1 MPKVEYSRLQ
11 DSDVELS
18 SKYQRTFIARYYGR
32 ALVERWHTQ
41 PMLPW
46 IIAEIQ
52 RLGSPKSETVF
63 LTITECSIKAVNVK
77 FGRVVF
83 EHKLGSVTKFNQL
96 ADSPRCFAYL
106 TKEGSD
112 VSLCHAFQA
121 SDELAVFQL
130 FTVLKEAIQES
141 SIGIKAK
148 EDSPFDAVQSKQCQ
162 QYEVLYVGKI
172 KVSQKRGPQR
182 FVDDAI
188 QQLINARSSPVAEN
202 SSILK
207 KLDSKLSDEIISTAK
222 KPSSQDWAF
231 NVTSDV
237 VQHPLLIQ
245 DTDNGNPQKPSCRQ
259 RLLSDNQGQ
268 HSLAPPSQASLIT
281 HSQSLDTSSRDALV
295 HDIQTLAFTSEQF
308 SSVIEDGSLHR
319 QTSLPPMNAKTF
331 LECSLGFP
339 LMQEESSNSLS
350 DDQNHDNRTMLFL
363 VSPCDIRLIST
374 DKKELLF
381 QKDFSSISH
390 CSQGEEYPDHF
401 GLICPNPNNWDGLCW
416 IHFQFNGKKTVLD
429 TEGETP
435 EQVQSIVMMHI
446 AALAEKEQK
455 ELMSKYQEIIVRS
468 LAEQNIVFMTLLRAL
483 CEQKQM
489 KHTHTVSKEHKE
501 KRALSPLSN
510 LTSMAKKTFPNTFDT
525 VFKDAPLTKA
535 HSLPIGAR
543 SDYKFVGDKKGSVKD
558 QQKAAKVAKT
568 ASISAKIQPPIDES
582 SVEKKDLMRQVT
594 PPKEGTLIT
603 TLTTDKKRKES
614 ASLRNATE
622 RSLSD
627 TAAVLWDLRQ
637 GEHQVPSQN
646 KENMTTSDVKINEL
660 PRTPLKASPLRNIFL
675 RVGSKKGNF
684 PLKEIKEQHG
694 SKGSWRKM
702 LFNRVQRPFAKDIIF
717 GEIAEEKRME
727 PPKHSSSHLKALWK
741 KAIMEQIILIR
752 LEREQKKLKMKQDRI
767 LEKHTKLDYDVIC
780 PSPNDSIQKWDV
792 ILNSNP
798 DYDALESTVKYGV
811 PRQKRGEI
819 WLFLA
824 NKYCVANKSPP
835 VDNTPYVELLR
846 KLTPYQHAILIDI
859 GRTYPGHPYFKQV
872 LGPGQLS
879 LFSLLKAY
887 SVVDEEV
894 GYCQGL
900 SFLGGILLLHLD
912 EEKSFHAMKHIMFTL
927 GLRNQ
932 YKSDMGALQVQMYQ
946 LARIVQ
952 NTVPEVHEL
961 FDKYEVS
968 PMLYAAPWFL
978 TFFASHFPIG
988 FVARLLDMLF
998 LQGIKFLFKYL
1009 LAFKG
1014 GHVGMEKVLDQ
1025 VLSMDVEKSL
1035 LTYQIEYMVLKE
1047 EMSELNNDSETTSSM
1062 RAQVENENKDLQKQN
1077 MELTEQLQVA
1087 LNTVSRLEAS
1097 VTSYQSTIRKLE
1109 SHVRTLQDERDA
1121 MHHSVNIL
1129 RKRLDS
1135 LDLGSPP
1142 SEPELANQLDVKNVK
1157 K

>member
-63 LTITECSIKAVNVK
+63 LS
-77 FGRVVF
+77 
-83 EHKLGSVTKFNQL
+83 
-96 ADSPRCFAYL
+96 
-106 TKEGSD
+106 SD
-112 VSLCHAFQA
+112 
-121 SDELAVFQL
+121 DLAVYQI

-148 EDSPFDAVQSKQCQ
+148 EDSPFDAVQSKASKLRT
-162 QYEVLYVGKI
+162 YGNSNVIIMDRFTVES
-172 KVSQKRGPQR
+172 VSQKRGPQR
-182 FVDDAI
+182 FVDDATWKLLSAKDSPTGESNS
-188 QQLINARSSPVAEN
+188 LIKN
-202 SSILK
+202 
-207 KLDSKLSDEIISTAK
+207 LDSKLSEEK
-222 KPSSQDWAF
+222 ENDWAF
-231 NVTSDV
+231 KETTDV
-237 VQHPLLIQ
+237 VQHPLLIEEPG
-245 DTDNGNPQKPSCRQ
+245 NGNSQKLCRQ
-259 RLLSDNQGQ
+259 RLLSDNQNK
-268 HSLAPPSQASLIT
+268 HSLAPPSSATLIT

-295 HDIQTLAFTSEQF
+295 QDIQTLAFTAEQF

-319 QTSLPPMNAKTF
+319 QSSLPPMNAKTF

-339 LMQEESSNSLS
+339 FTQEESSHSLS
-350 DDQNHDNRTMLFL
+350 DDQNPDNRTMLFL
-363 VSPCDIRLIST
+363 ISPCDIRLIST

-381 QKDFSSISH
+381 QKDFTSISH
-390 CSQGEEYPDHF
+390 CSQGEDYADHF
-401 GLICPNPNNWDGLCW
+401 GIICRETTITGMDMYVGYIFQCQSAKIVNEIMKTLKQCFHCAVVSSHEKRVSSKIFNFCDTCPMYWFHKLCS
-416 IHFQFNGKKTVLD
+416 D
-429 TEGETP
+429 TEGESP
-435 EQVQSIVMMHI
+435 EQIQSIVMMHI

-510 LTSMAKKTFPNTFDT
+510 LTTMAKKTFPSTFDT
-525 VFKDAPLTKA
+525 VFKDAPLTKTQ
-535 HSLPIGAR
+535 SLPVGAR
-543 SDYKFVGDKKGSVKD
+543 ADFKIIDKKGLHFSKEH
-558 QQKAAKVAKT
+558 QKASKLSKA
-568 ASISAKIQPPIDES
+568 ASVSSKIPPVDENVS
-582 SVEKKDLMRQVT
+582 KKDLMRHT
-594 PPKEGTLIT
+594 TPPPKEGPLISFEPT
-603 TLTTDKKRKES
+603 EQTRKES
-614 ASLRNATE
+614 VSLRNATE

-627 TAAVLWDLRQ
+627 TAAVLWDLHQ
-637 GEHQVPSQN
+637 GEHQGPSQR

-702 LFNRVQRPFAKDIIF
+702 LFNRVQRPFTKDIIF
-717 GEIAEEKRME
+717 GEITEEKRME
-727 PPKHSSSHLKALWK
+727 VPKHSSAHLKALWK

-780 PSPNDSIQKWDV
+780 PCPNDSIQKWDAV
-792 ILNSNP
+792 LNSDA
-798 DYDALESTVKYGV
+798 DYSTLESAVMYGV

-819 WLFLA
+819 WIFLA
-824 NKYCVANKSPP
+824 NKYCKSNKCPA
-835 VDNTPYVELLR
+835 VDNTPYIELLR

-900 SFLGGILLLHLD
+900 SFLGGILLLH
-912 EEKSFHAMKHIMFTL
+912 
-927 GLRNQ
+927 
-932 YKSDMGALQVQMYQ
+932 V
-946 LARIVQ
+946 
-952 NTVPEVHEL
+952 
-961 FDKYEVS
+961 
-968 PMLYAAPWFL
+968 
-978 TFFASHFPIG
+978 
-988 FVARLLDMLF
+988 LL
-998 LQGIKFLFKYL
+998 
-1009 LAFKG
+1009 
-1014 GHVGMEKVLDQ
+1014 
-1025 VLSMDVEKSL
+1025 MDIEKSL

-1047 EMSELNNDSETTSSM
+1047 EMTELNTSSEATPAM
-1062 RAQVENENKDLQKQN
+1062 RTQIENENKDLQKQN
-1077 MELTEQLQVA
+1077 MELQEQLQVA
-1087 LNTVSRLEAS
+1087 LNTISKLEAS

-1135 LDLGSPP
+1135 IDLASPP
-1142 SEPELANQLDVKNVK
+1142 LEREVASQSDSVKNVK

>member
-63 LTITECSIKAVNVK
+63 LCVTECSVKATHVK
-77 FGRVVF
+77 FGHSVF
-83 EHKLGSVTKFNQL
+83 EHKLGSITKFNQL

-121 SDELAVFQL
+121 SDDLAVYQI

-182 FVDDAI
+182 FVDDVTRKLLSARDSPTGENNS
-188 QQLINARSSPVAEN
+188 LI
-202 SSILK
+202 K
-207 KLDSKLSDEIISTAK
+207 DLDSKLSEEK
-222 KPSSQDWAF
+222 ENNDWAF
-231 NVTSDV
+231 KETPTI

-245 DTDNGNPQKPSCRQ
+245 EPGNGNSQKPVRQ
-259 RLLSDNQGQ
+259 RLLSDNQNQ
-268 HSLAPPSQASLIT
+268 HSLAPPSSASLIT

-295 HDIQTLAFTSEQF
+295 HDIQTLAFTAEQF

-339 LMQEESSNSLS
+339 FTQEESSHSLS
-350 DDQNHDNRTMLFL
+350 DDQNPDNRTMLFL
-363 VSPCDIRLIST
+363 ISACDIRLIST

-381 QKDFSSISH
+381 QKDFTSLSH
-390 CSQGEEYPDHF
+390 CSQGEEFADHF
-401 GLICPNPNNWDGLCW
+401 GIICRETTITGMDMYVGYIFQCQSAKIVNEIMKTLKQSFHCAVVTSHEKRISSKIFNFCDTCPMYWFHKLCS
-416 IHFQFNGKKTVLD
+416 D
-429 TEGETP
+429 TEVESP

-489 KHTHTVSKEHKE
+489 KHTHSVSKEHKE

-525 VFKDAPLTKA
+525 VFKDAPLTKTQ
-535 HSLPIGAR
+535 SLPVGAR
-543 SDYKFVGDKKGSVKD
+543 ADFKIINDKKGLQSSKD
-558 QQKAAKVAKT
+558 HQKASKLSKT
-568 ASISAKIQPPIDES
+568 ASVSSKIRP
-582 SVEKKDLMRQVT
+582 VEENVSKKDLMRHVT
-594 PPKEGTLIT
+594 PPPKEAPLINFESNEPI
-603 TLTTDKKRKES
+603 RKES

-627 TAAVLWDLRQ
+627 TAAVLWDLHQ
-637 GEHQVPSQN
+637 GEHQGTSQR

-684 PLKEIKEQHG
+684 PLKEIKEQHS

-702 LFNRVQRPFAKDIIF
+702 LFNRVHKGSFTKDTIF
-717 GEIAEEKRME
+717 GEITEEKRIE
-727 PPKHSSSHLKALWK
+727 LPKHSSAHLKALWK

-752 LEREQKKLKMKQDRI
+752 LEREQKKLK
-767 LEKHTKLDYDVIC
+767 
-780 PSPNDSIQKWDV
+780 
-792 ILNSNP
+792 
-798 DYDALESTVKYGV
+798 
-811 PRQKRGEI
+811 
-819 WLFLA
+819 
-824 NKYCVANKSPP
+824 
-835 VDNTPYVELLR
+835 
-846 KLTPYQHAILIDI
+846 
-859 GRTYPGHPYFKQV
+859 
-872 LGPGQLS
+872 
-879 LFSLLKAY
+879 
-887 SVVDEEV
+887 
-894 GYCQGL
+894 
-900 SFLGGILLLHLD
+900 
-912 EEKSFHAMKHIMFTL
+912 
-927 GLRNQ
+927 
-932 YKSDMGALQVQMYQ
+932 
-946 LARIVQ
+946 
-952 NTVPEVHEL
+952 
-961 FDKYEVS
+961 
-968 PMLYAAPWFL
+968 
-978 TFFASHFPIG
+978 
-988 FVARLLDMLF
+988 
-998 LQGIKFLFKYL
+998 
-1009 LAFKG
+1009 
-1014 GHVGMEKVLDQ
+1014 
-1025 VLSMDVEKSL
+1025 
-1035 LTYQIEYMVLKE
+1035 
-1047 EMSELNNDSETTSSM
+1047 SET
-1062 RAQVENENKDLQKQN
+1062 R
-1077 MELTEQLQVA
+1077 
-1087 LNTVSRLEAS
+1087 
-1097 VTSYQSTIRKLE
+1097 
-1109 SHVRTLQDERDA
+1109 
-1121 MHHSVNIL
+1121 
-1129 RKRLDS
+1129 
-1135 LDLGSPP
+1135 
-1142 SEPELANQLDVKNVK
+1142 
-1157 K
+1157 

>member
-390 CSQGEEYPDHF
+390 CSQVNEIMKTLKQSFHCAIVTTHEKRISSKIFNFCDT
-401 GLICPNPNNWDGLCW
+401 CPMYWFHKLCS
-416 IHFQFNGKKTVLD
+416 D

-455 ELMSKYQEIIVRS
+455 ELMSKYQ
-468 LAEQNIVFMTLLRAL
+468 
-483 CEQKQM
+483 
-489 KHTHTVSKEHKE
+489 VSF
-501 KRALSPLSN
+501 LSN
-510 LTSMAKKTFPNTFDT
+510 F
-525 VFKDAPLTKA
+525 
-535 HSLPIGAR
+535 
-543 SDYKFVGDKKGSVKD
+543 
-558 QQKAAKVAKT
+558 
-568 ASISAKIQPPIDES
+568 ASIRE
-582 SVEKKDLMRQVT
+582 ET
-594 PPKEGTLIT
+594 PPP
-603 TLTTDKKRKES
+603 RKY
-614 ASLRNATE
+614 
-622 RSLSD
+622 
-627 TAAVLWDLRQ
+627 
-637 GEHQVPSQN
+637 
-646 KENMTTSDVKINEL
+646 
-660 PRTPLKASPLRNIFL
+660 LK
-675 RVGSKKGNF
+675 V
-684 PLKEIKEQHG
+684 
-694 SKGSWRKM
+694 
-702 LFNRVQRPFAKDIIF
+702 
-717 GEIAEEKRME
+717 
-727 PPKHSSSHLKALWK
+727 
-741 KAIMEQIILIR
+741 
-752 LEREQKKLKMKQDRI
+752 
-767 LEKHTKLDYDVIC
+767 VIQT
-780 PSPNDSIQKWDV
+780 N
-792 ILNSNP
+792 
-798 DYDALESTVKYGV
+798 
-811 PRQKRGEI
+811 
-819 WLFLA
+819 
-824 NKYCVANKSPP
+824 
-835 VDNTPYVELLR
+835 
-846 KLTPYQHAILIDI
+846 
-859 GRTYPGHPYFKQV
+859 
-872 LGPGQLS
+872 LS
-879 LFSLLKAY
+879 LLL
-887 SVVDEEV
+887 
-894 GYCQGL
+894 
-900 SFLGGILLLHLD
+900 F
-912 EEKSFHAMKHIMFTL
+912 
-927 GLRNQ
+927 
-932 YKSDMGALQVQMYQ
+932 
-946 LARIVQ
+946 
-952 NTVPEVHEL
+952 
-961 FDKYEVS
+961 
-968 PMLYAAPWFL
+968 
-978 TFFASHFPIG
+978 
-988 FVARLLDMLF
+988 
-998 LQGIKFLFKYL
+998 
-1009 LAFKG
+1009 
-1014 GHVGMEKVLDQ
+1014 
-1025 VLSMDVEKSL
+1025 
-1035 LTYQIEYMVLKE
+1035 
-1047 EMSELNNDSETTSSM
+1047 
-1062 RAQVENENKDLQKQN
+1062 
-1077 MELTEQLQVA
+1077 
-1087 LNTVSRLEAS
+1087 
-1097 VTSYQSTIRKLE
+1097 
-1109 SHVRTLQDERDA
+1109 
-1121 MHHSVNIL
+1121 
-1129 RKRLDS
+1129 
-1135 LDLGSPP
+1135 
-1142 SEPELANQLDVKNVK
+1142 
-1157 K
+1157 